1 MASKSVKRGLS
12 EISKIKRKRKKSNK
26 HNRPQTN
33 AENELPT
40 SETFIID
47 TFLHKSTVYL
57 HLESPLHTY
66 FSIYLYLLKRNKNKI
81 WRWL

>member
-12 EISKIKRKRKKSNK
+12 ETSKIKRKRKKSNK

-40 SETFIID
+40 
-47 TFLHKSTVYL
+47 
-57 HLESPLHTY
+57 
-66 FSIYLYLLKRNKNKI
+66 
-81 WRWL
+81 